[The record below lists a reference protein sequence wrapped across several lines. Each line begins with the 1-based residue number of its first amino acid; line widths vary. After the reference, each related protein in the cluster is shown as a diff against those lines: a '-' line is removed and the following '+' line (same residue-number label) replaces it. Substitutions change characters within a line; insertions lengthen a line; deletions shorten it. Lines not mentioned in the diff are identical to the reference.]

1 MKNTVYWNN
10 KVDFLSSE
18 FLTLPLISL
27 EQHLKAK
34 EKQKQTND
42 LMHGYLACPAAKQ
55 TLSNTFVV
63 RAGFDLT
70 LSFENNSYSLDT
82 KKVKDPRVK
91 AEFLEKFLMVRSF
104 KDKLITFTHDTLLFC
119 EKNINAIQMQPF
131 LEDSEYAK
139 NTGQIVGE
147 YNISKWY
154 RPIQPTFYC
163 YKDKI
168 EIKEGDV
175 LFYLMFR
182 GDSDIDL
189 QEYEIT
195 EKMQKSTYSNTA
207 LKSYKAMKTM
217 KYLYDFFTLRK
228 LDKKLLKEIKNN
240 LVE

>member
-1 MKNTVYWNN
+1 MENTVYWNHN
-10 KVDFLSSE
+10 VDLKSTE

-27 EQHLKAK
+27 EQHLKSK
-34 EKQKQTND
+34 EKEKKDNN

-55 TLSNTFVV
+55 TLKNTFVV
-63 RAGFDLT
+63 KAGFDIT
-70 LSFENNSYSLDT
+70 LSFEDNSYSIDT
-82 KKVKDPRVK
+82 KKVKDPQVK
-91 AEFLEKFLMVRSF
+91 SEFLNKFFMCRSF
-104 KDKLITFTHDTLLFC
+104 KDKLVTFTHNTLLFC
-119 EKNINAIQMQPF
+119 EKNINAIQMHPF
-131 LEDSEYAK
+131 LEDSEYAR

-182 GDSDIDL
+182 SEDDVKL
-189 QEYEIT
+189 KEYEMT
-195 EKMQKSTYSNTA
+195 SKMERAIYSNTS
-207 LKSYKAMKTM
+207 LKEYKAMKTM
-217 KYLYDFFTLRK
+217 KYLYELFTLRK